1 MVPVSEPRVWPSR
14 GLLAQMVLR
23 DFQSKY
29 IGSLLGLFWTVINP
43 LLLLLIFTFVFTVVF
58 RAKFGAQ
65 AGFGTNALYI
75 LAGILPW
82 VAFQEGLGR
91 ATGALLEHRNLV
103 TRVQFPIAVLPAVP
117 VLSAILGQ
125 LIGLAVL
132 VVLAAVYAPGPGM
145 GLAWLPVLILCQA
158 LFTLGLAWIVAGL
171 NVFYRDVVHLV
182 AVLLLVWMYGTPI
195 FYPAAM
201 VPERYRFLI
210 AMNPMAHLIEAYRRV
225 ILEGAAPGLGSLAVL
240 SGSAA
245 LSLAVGYGLYRRW
258 SLDFADRL

>member
-1 MVPVSEPRVWPSR
+1 MVSVSQPRVWQSR
-14 GLLAQMVLR
+14 GLLVEMVLR

-29 IGSLLGLFWTVINP
+29 VGSLLGLFWTVINP
-43 LLLLLIFTFVFTVVF
+43 LLLLVIFTFVFTVVF

-65 AGFGTNALYI
+65 AGFGHNALYI

-91 ATGALLEHRNLV
+91 ATGVLLEHRNLV
-103 TRVQFPIAVLPAVP
+103 TRVQFPTAVLPAVP

-125 LIGLAVL
+125 LVGL
-132 VVLAAVYAPGPGM
+132 VVLIILAAVFAPGPGFS
-145 GLAWLPVLILCQA
+145 LALLPVLIFFQA

-171 NVFYRDVVHLV
+171 NVFYRDVAHLV

-201 VPERYRFLI
+201 VPARYQFII
-210 AMNPMAHLIEAYRRV
+210 ALNPMAHLVEAYRRV
-225 ILEGAAPGLGSLAVL
+225 ILEGITPDWSGLAILGA
-240 SGSAA
+240 GAA
-245 LSLAVGYGLYRRW
+245 LSLVVGFCLYRRW
-258 SLDFADRL
+258 SRDFADQL

>member
-1 MVPVSEPRVWPSR
+1 MVPVSKPRVWRSR
-14 GLLAQMVLR
+14 GVLAEMVLR

-29 IGSLLGLFWTVINP
+29 VGSLLGLFWTVINP
-43 LLLLLIFTFVFTVVF
+43 LLLLMIFTFVFTVVF
-58 RAKFGAQ
+58 RAKFGAE
-65 AGFGTNALYI
+65 AGLGTNALYI

-91 ATGALLEHRNLV
+91 ATGVLLEHRNLV
-103 TRVQFPIAVLPAVP
+103 TRVQFPVLVLPAVP

-125 LIGLAVL
+125 LIGL
-132 VVLAAVYAPGPGM
+132 VVLLILAAIFAPGPGL
-145 GLAWLPVLILCQA
+145 GLAWLPVLIFFQA

-210 AMNPMAHLIEAYRRV
+210 ALNPMAHLIEAYRRV
-225 ILEGAAPGLGSLAVL
+225 ILEGAQPSLGGLAILG
-240 SGSAA
+240 GCAA
-245 LSLAVGYGLYRRW
+245 LSLGLGFGLYRRW